1 MRDILIAY
9 IMGANQGQ
17 LEDLSKHI
25 IDRQTTLTNTR
36 EMNLRTFRRTPHT
49 KRRK

>member
-9 IMGANQGQ
+9 IMGANKDQ

-25 IDRQTTLTNTR
+25 IERQTKLTNTR
-36 EMNLRTFRRTPHT
+36 ELALKLSRTHQ
-49 KRRK
+49 KEV